1 MLKNTW
7 HIKKHKIIIYKLFYK
22 YIKVIYLYYL
32 MKVLLFIFTILPF
45 INCLVCPETYSSYGK
60 TDCGYVGINQNECI
74 SKGCCWQPTSDN
86 SPYCT
91 YPNEFIKNN
100 YYNPNLNSSVPFL
113 NEEIITFFNYFI
125 LNIDINS
132 TGSVAAAPDLN
143 TPGGSYFYHW
153 ARDGGLTIDT
163 LQFYTNSTFSY
174 KFSNDYA
181 KWIKNIQSKA
191 DPNNID
197 IRIEPKY
204 IIPSGTAYTG
214 SWCRPQND
222 GPGLQAIALINS
234 AISTDIT
241 WPIIKYNLD
250 YIINGYNDKTCDL
263 WEEIISDDFFWNRVT
278 MAKALSL
285 GSKLAGKLGYK
296 QDESNWKILSN
307 LIKSNIYTTHWNG
320 YYFYESN
327 NRPVDG
333 AVIVGLNDGYDSED
347 NFLNPLSYEVAS
359 TIYYYNLVFSSEYP
373 INKYDMSYYGIL
385 YGRYPGD
392 VYAGGNPWILTTAAL
407 ASLMYRI
414 AIQLNNGKTMEY
426 NTINMWKNALN
437 LNEMPNN
444 LVKLFQSQGDCILKR
459 LKIYVEPYNFHM
471 YEQIDKNNGKQIS
484 AYDLTWSY
492 AEVLNSLKWREQL
505 N

>member
-1 MLKNTW
+1 
-7 HIKKHKIIIYKLFYK
+7 
-22 YIKVIYLYYL
+22 
-32 MKVLLFIFTILPF
+32 MKVFFVFLSILPF
-45 INCLVCPETYSSYGK
+45 IKTLICPETSSSYGK
-60 TDCGYVGINQNECI
+60 TDCGYIGINQEQCI
-74 SKGCCWQPTSDN
+74 SKGCCWQPTNDK

-91 YPNEFIKNN
+91 YPNQYDIKN
-100 YYNPNLNSSVPFL
+100 YYSPNFNSFTPFSR
-113 NEEIITFFNYFI
+113 EEINTFFNYFI

-132 TGSVAAAPDLN
+132 TGAIAAAPDLN

-153 ARDGGLTIDT
+153 ARDGGLTMDT
-163 LQFYTNSTFSY
+163 LEFYTNSSFSY
-174 KFSNDYA
+174 RYSNDYV
-181 KWIKNIQSKA
+181 KWIKNIQSKQ

-204 IIPSGTAYTG
+204 NIPSGIAYTG
-214 SWCRPQND
+214 GWCRPQND

-234 AISTDIT
+234 AVSTDIT

-250 YIINGYNDKTCDL
+250 YIIDGYDDNTCDL
-263 WEEIISDDFFWNRVT
+263 WEEITNTDFFWNRVT

-285 GSKLAGKLGYK
+285 GSKLASKLGYK
-296 QDESNWKILSN
+296 QDEINWKTLSN
-307 LIKSNIYTTHWNG
+307 TIKSIIYSTHWNG

-359 TIYYYNLVFSSEYP
+359 TVYNYNLVFSNEYP
-373 INKYDMSYYGIL
+373 INKYDYLDYGIL

-392 VYAGGNPWILTTAAL
+392 IYAGGNPWILTTAAL

-414 AIQLNNGKTMEY
+414 AGQLNIQKYMDQ
-426 NTINMWKNALN
+426 NTINIWLKALN
-437 LNEMPNN
+437 LNEVPDN
-444 LVKLFQSQGDCILKR
+444 LVELFKSQGDGLLNRIK
-459 LKIYVEPYNFHM
+459 KYIKPYDFHM

-492 AEVLNSLKWREQL
+492 AEVLNSLKWREKI
-505 N
+505 